1 MFECIN
7 CKLNYKD
14 LNNKLCVF
22 CDICESNNKN
32 YIFNILIGTSNL
44 SQIEIIKRTY
54 EYFNKYDKIPMPS
67 EIDNNSQIFKIN
79 PYIFR
84 EFIKTNLILINYK
97 IFFTNCIDL
106 NKIKTKR
113 FPLKYNQE
121 KLNLL
126 FLDNRIEISELD
138 IDVFNSYNKFKDEY
152 YLKNV

>member
-1 MFECIN
+1 M
-7 CKLNYKD
+7 L
-14 LNNKLCVF
+14 V
-22 CDICESNNKN
+22 SQ
-32 YIFNILIGTSNL
+32 

-54 EYFNKYDKIPMPS
+54 EYFIKYDKIPIPT
-67 EIDNNSQIFKIN
+67 EIDTNTSILKCN

-84 EFIKTNLILINYK
+84 EFIKTNSTPINYK

-126 FLDNRIEISELD
+126 FLDDRIEISDFD
-138 IDVFNSYNKFKDEY
+138 INVFNSYNKFKDEY